1 MNFSKISANDRLALG
16 AGAVIVVTA
25 LLSIS
30 NEWGLLM
37 VLSLAAGLGAIAL
50 VLQPQLA
57 PERTLPMAKGMAL
70 LGLGGIAAIATGLT
84 ALDWL
89 GWIVDHMMRFDT
101 IQFIAGL
108 AAAFVLLF
116 AGFVG
121 FQSEQKAVA
130 PPAI

>member
-1 MNFSKISANDRLALG
+1 VNFSKISANDRLALG

-37 VLSLAAGLGAIAL
+37 VLSLAAGLGAIAI
-50 VLQPQLA
+50 VLQPHLA
-57 PERTLPMAKGMAL
+57 PERTLPMTKGMAL

-84 ALDWL
+84 AIDWL
-89 GWIVDHMMRFDT
+89 GWIVDHMIRFDT
-101 IQFIAGL
+101 IQFMAGL

-116 AGFVG
+116 AGFVD
-121 FQSEQKAVA
+121 FQAEREVA
-130 PPAI
+130 TPPAI

>member
-1 MNFSKISANDRLALG
+1 VNFSKISANDRLALG
-16 AGAVIVVTA
+16 TGAVIVVTA

-57 PERTLPMAKGMAL
+57 PERTIPMTKGMAL
-70 LGLGGIAAIATGLT
+70 LGLGGITAVATGLT

-89 GWIVDHMMRFDT
+89 GWIVDHMQRFDT
-101 IQFIAGL
+101 IQFLAGL

-116 AGFVG
+116 AGFVA
-121 FQSEQKAVA
+121 FQAEREVVT
-130 PPAI
+130 PPAV